1 MTLKELLPAIEQ
13 LSDAEKHSLWELLD
27 HDLHSEAHTP
37 PILPIENFENEGQ
50 WLIAV
55 LNQCFGEMELSGIP
69 IAPREPMRIDESL
82 FGDT

>member
-37 PILPIENFENEGQ
+37 PILRSKI
-50 WLIAV
+50 L
-55 LNQCFGEMELSGIP
+55 
-69 IAPREPMRIDESL
+69 RMR
-82 FGDT
+82 GNG